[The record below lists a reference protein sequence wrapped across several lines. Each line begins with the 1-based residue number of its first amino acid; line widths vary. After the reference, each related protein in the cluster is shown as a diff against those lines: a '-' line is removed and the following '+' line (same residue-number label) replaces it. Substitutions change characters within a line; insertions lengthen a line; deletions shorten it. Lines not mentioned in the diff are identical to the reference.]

1 MTISMYQASVPVF
14 VRALTGLR
22 AVLEKGAAHAQAR
35 KLDEKALTGSRLF
48 PDMFPLSRQVQIATD
63 QAKGGTARLAGVEV
77 PKYEDTETTFAELI
91 ARVDKTL
98 AFVKSV
104 KAEQIDGSE
113 QRKISLPTPNRTL
126 EFQGLDYLLFFVIPN
141 LHFHCTTT
149 YALLRHNGVE
159 VGKLDYLAL

>member
-14 VRALTGLR
+14 TRALTALR
-22 AVLEKGAAHAQAR
+22 AILQKGQAHAQAR
-35 KLDEKALTGSRLF
+35 KLDEKVLTGSRLF

-63 QAKGGTARLAGVEV
+63 QAKGGTARLAGLEV
-77 PKYEDTETTFAELI
+77 PKYEDTETSFAELI

-98 AFVKSV
+98 AFIGTVKP
-104 KAEQIDGSE
+104 EQIDGSE
-113 QRKISLPTPNRTL
+113 QRPISLPTPVRTL
-126 EFQGLDYLLFFVIPN
+126 EFKGLDYLLFFVIPN